1 MNSECAIFEELEKRV
16 SQLESQNRRLR
27 QIGATTLV
35 VATLL
40 VIMGQAPATKTVEA
54 NEFILRDGNGNVRA
68 RLSMNGSLSNPEM
81 VMLDE
86 NGRTRIRVEAG
97 AGPATPSMLPRVG
110 GVVSVFDSQGNLSGV
125 FSGSQFGGRISLLDS
140 KGQSKTT
147 ISPGDMWVN
156 GGIRLEDDDGFAAWI
171 GRTGLLY
178 EGESRTASAA
188 SLILVDNPHR
198 KVLWKAP

>member
-1 MNSECAIFEELEKRV
+1 MNSECAIFEELEKRI
-16 SQLESQNRRLR
+16 SQLESRNRRLR

-40 VIMGQAPATKTVEA
+40 VIMGQAPSTKTVEA

-68 RLSMNGSLSNPEM
+68 SFSMNGSLSNPEM

-86 NGRTRIRVEAG
+86 NGRTRIRVDAG
-97 AGPATPSMLPRVG
+97 GGPATPSILPRVG
-110 GVVSVFDSQGNLSGV
+110 GVVSVFDSQGNLSGL

-140 KGQSKTT
+140 KGRSKTT

-156 GGIRLEDDDGFAAWI
+156 GGIRLEDDDGFRRVDRQN
-171 GRTGLLY
+171 GP
-178 EGESRTASAA
+178 
-188 SLILVDNPHR
+188 LVR
-198 KVLWKAP
+198 R